1 MLICDIFKFGFKAVL
16 GYPVRTLLMLLAM
29 AIGVSSVIVLSAL
42 GEGAK
47 KYVIDEFASLGS
59 HLLIVLPGRSE
70 TTGGPPPLMG
80 ETPRDLTLDDALS
93 LSRTTSIRKIAPISI
108 GSAPVSWKSFEREVS
123 ILGST
128 PELYN
133 IRHLSMAQG
142 RFLPPGDPFRGG
154 AVCVL
159 GYKLRRELFG
169 NQSPL
174 GEWVRI
180 GDRRFRVIGVMAKKG
195 QSLGL
200 DMGDVVVIPVATAQ
214 RLFNTSSLFRVL
226 IQANGREAIP
236 NAKKA
241 ILNIIKDRHD
251 GDDDITVITQ
261 DAVLSTFDRIF
272 TALTYTVAGIAAVS
286 LGVAGILIMNV
297 MLIAVSQRTSEIGL
311 LKAIGAPKGKILTL
325 FLAESTVLSL
335 IGALLGVLLSFIGTW
350 TLGRVFPDFP
360 ILIPPWAVGASVGVS
375 LFTGIVFGVLPARRA
390 ARQDPVEA
398 LSRR

>member
-1 MLICDIFKFGFKAVL
+1 MLISDVFKFSFKAVV
-16 GYPVRTLLMLLAM
+16 GYPVRTLLMLTAM

-80 ETPRDLTLDDALS
+80 ETPRDLTLEDALA
-93 LSRTTSIRKIAPISI
+93 LNRSRSIRRIAPISV
-108 GSAPVSWKSFEREVS
+108 GSAPVSWKRFEREVA

-128 PELYN
+128 PELYH

-142 RFLPPGDPFRGG
+142 RFLPEGDPFRGG

-159 GYKLRRELFG
+159 GYQLRRELFG
-169 NQSPL
+169 NGSPL

-180 GDRRFRVIGVMAKKG
+180 GDRRYRVIGVMAKKG

-200 DMGDVVVIPVATAQ
+200 DMGDVAVIPVASAQ

-226 IQANGREAIP
+226 IQANGRAAIP
-236 NAKKA
+236 KAKQA
-241 ILNIIKDRHD
+241 IIDIIKDRHE
-251 GDDDITVITQ
+251 GEDDVTVITQ
-261 DAVLSTFDRIF
+261 DAVLSTFDKIF
-272 TALTYTVAGIAAVS
+272 TALTLTVVGIAAIS

-311 LKAIGAPKGKILTL
+311 LKAIGAPKGEILIL
-325 FLAESTVLSL
+325 FLTESALLSL
-335 IGALLGVLLSFIGTW
+335 VGAVFGILLSILGTW

-360 ILIPPWAVGASVGVS
+360 VIIPTWALGASVGVA
-375 LFTGIVFGVLPARRA
+375 LFTGIAFGVLPARRA

>member
-1 MLICDIFKFGFKAVL
+1 MLIGDVFKFGFNAVL

-29 AIGVSSVIVLSAL
+29 AIGVSSVIILSAL

-47 KYVIDEFASLGS
+47 KYVIDEFSSLGS

-80 ETPRDLTLDDALS
+80 ETPRDLTLEDALS
-93 LSRTTSIRKIAPISI
+93 LNRTTSIRRIAPISI
-108 GSAPVSWKSFEREVS
+108 GSAPVSWKSFEREVT

-142 RFLPPGDPFRGG
+142 RFLPPGDPFRGS

-180 GDRRFRVIGVMAKKG
+180 GTRRFRVIGVMAKKG
-195 QSLGL
+195 QSLGI
-200 DMGDVVVIPVATAQ
+200 DMGDVVVIPVASAQ
-214 RLFNTSSLFRVL
+214 RLFNTASLFRIL

-241 ILNIIKDRHD
+241 ILKIIKDRHE

-272 TALTYTVAGIAAVS
+272 TALTYTVVGIAAVS

-311 LKAIGAPKGKILTL
+311 LKAIGAPKGNIIAL
-325 FLAESTVLSL
+325 FLAESAVLSL
-335 IGALLGVLLSFIGTW
+335 VGAFLGVLLSFMGVW
-350 TLGRVFPDFP
+350 ALGRIFSDFP
-360 ILIPPWAVGASVGVS
+360 IIIPVWALGAAVGVS
-375 LFTGIVFGVLPARRA
+375 LFTGILFGVLPARRA